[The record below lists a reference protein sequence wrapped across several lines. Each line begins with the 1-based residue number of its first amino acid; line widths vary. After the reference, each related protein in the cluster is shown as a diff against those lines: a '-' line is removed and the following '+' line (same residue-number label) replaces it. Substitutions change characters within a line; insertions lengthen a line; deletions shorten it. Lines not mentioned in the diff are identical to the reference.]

1 VAETNHT
8 NNCNS
13 CKFFSF
19 GDQMGSC
26 KRYPETKN
34 KSPNDWCGEYVLK
47 NIMYESIINQLVV
60 NFGETEPLP
69 KKRGRPAKC
78 K

>member
-1 VAETNHT
+1 MAEPNHT

-13 CKFFSF
+13 CKFYFT

-34 KSPNDWCGEYVLK
+34 KSPNDWCGEYVIK
-47 NIMYESIINQLVV
+47 NIMYESIINQVYV
-60 NFGETEPLP
+60 AVEPIT
-69 KKRGRPAKC
+69 KKRGRPTKC

>member
-1 VAETNHT
+1 
-8 NNCNS
+8 
-13 CKFFSF
+13 
-19 GDQMGSC
+19 MGSC

-60 NFGETEPLP
+60 NFGETEPTP
-69 KKRGRPAKC
+69 KKRGRPTKC

>member
-1 VAETNHT
+1 
-8 NNCNS
+8 
-13 CKFFSF
+13 
-19 GDQMGSC
+19 MGSC

-47 NIMYESIINQLVV
+47 NIMYESIIHQVYV
-60 NFGETEPLP
+60 AVEPIT